1 MAQMISVAANSIWI
15 VKFGFIITGGEPRDQ
30 VELAR
35 AAEAAG
41 WDGVFT
47 WDGIHVGD
55 QIETYDPW
63 TLMGAMALAT
73 ERVRLGAYVS
83 PLSRR
88 RPWKVA
94 RETAT
99 LDRLSNGRLVLP
111 VGLGAVDDRGITGFG
126 EATDRRTRAERL
138 DEALEI
144 LTGLWSGKPFGYAG
158 RHYQFEPVAFRPTPV
173 QRPRIPIW
181 VVGAWPSERSM
192 SRVLRYD
199 GLLPYWLPKTSGLA
213 RPETPAQLNEMRDWI
228 AARRSLAGFDIV
240 MEGTTSAADASAA
253 AATVEPWAEAGAT
266 WWIESDWSNWDV
278 GAMRRRIGAGPPTM
292 RIGAP

>member
-1 MAQMISVAANSIWI
+1 MR
-15 VKFGFIITGGEPRDQ
+15 FGFIITGGEPREQ

-35 AAEAAG
+35 AAERAG

-55 QIETYDPW
+55 DVDTYDPW
-63 TLMGAMALAT
+63 VLLGAMALAT
-73 ERVRLGAYVS
+73 ERVRLGAIVS

-94 RETAT
+94 RETT
-99 LDRLSNGRLVLP
+99 TVDRLSNGRLVLP

-126 EATDRRTRAERL
+126 EAPDRRTRAERL

-144 LTGLWSGKPFGYAG
+144 LTGLWSGEPFGYAG
-158 RHYQFEPVAFRPTPV
+158 RHYRFEPLAFRPTPV

-192 SRVLRYD
+192 RRVLRYD
-199 GLLPYWLPKTSGLA
+199 GLLPYWLAKTSGLA
-213 RPETPAQLNEMRDWI
+213 RPEGPAQLAEMRDWI
-228 AARRSLAGFDIV
+228 GARRSLAGFDIV
-240 MEGTTSAADASAA
+240 MDGTTSATDAASAA
-253 AATVEPWAEAGAT
+253 AVVQPWAEAGAT
-266 WWIESDWSNWDV
+266 WWIESDWSNFDPT
-278 GAMRRRIGAGPPTM
+278 AMRCRIEAGPPVVQGPPL
-292 RIGAP
+292 IGGA